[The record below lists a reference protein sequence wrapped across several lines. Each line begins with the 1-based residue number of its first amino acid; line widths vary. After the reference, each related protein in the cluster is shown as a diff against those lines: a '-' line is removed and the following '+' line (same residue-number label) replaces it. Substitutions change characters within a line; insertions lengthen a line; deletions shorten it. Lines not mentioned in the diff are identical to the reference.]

1 MTIIVNFVFL
11 YLICNIF
18 VAFMCSF
25 IVLWLISF
33 AHGSSPSARGALF
46 QSTLL
51 QDLEGPNTANKSFV
65 GCVFKKLTKTACSS
79 RTPTLGSA
87 TSLFWDTLGHNTLG
101 QTHWRCEGLVRM
113 CELAFSEV
121 NSIIADELQW
131 FIYYEF
137 FGCDSVF
144 VEWKPWLNLWSES
157 LLWFF
162 CGMNLP
168 LFWVKDKGESFFWLK
183 HLWLWFCFKV
193 NLCAP
198 THSLRWIKVNPVSRS
213 FLRSE
218 PGCSE

>member
-1 MTIIVNFVFL
+1 MTIIVNFCIL

-131 FIYYEF
+131 FIYYESF
-137 FGCDSVF
+137 WVWFCLCWMKALAEPLKWIF
-144 VEWKPWLNLWSES
+144 TLI
-157 LLWFF
+157 LLWNEPAFV
-162 CGMNLP
+162 LSER
-168 LFWVKDKGESFFWLK
+168 LRWIFFWLK